1 MTTSAMGGVIIGIDF
16 NAIAIHE
23 AVSGF
28 AFTLATNQT
37 FTTFVVAGTTVIDIC
52 CGIEGRLT
60 AMGCAIT
67 GYTYTIFTNQAV
79 CTSICTTA
87 ASVDD
92 ADLNGLAVAIGYAVS
107 EFARSTVTY
116 LRIGAAVVACATV
129 IQIIEGIA
137 QDAVTNGR
145 SQATATGAGLV
156 TFTGI
161 IV

>member
-1 MTTSAMGGVIIGIDF
+1 MGGVIIGIDF
-16 NAIAIHE
+16 YAIAIHE
-23 AVSGF
+23 AISGF
-28 AFTLATNQT
+28 AFTLTTNQA

-60 AMGCAIT
+60 AMGRAIT
-67 GYTYTIFTNQAV
+67 GYTGIILTNQTV

-87 ASVDD
+87 ASVDG
-92 ADLNGLAVAIGYAVS
+92 ADLGCLAATIGRTIS

-145 SQATATGAGLV
+145 SQATATGAGLLLSQA
-156 TFTGI
+156 
-161 IV
+161 

>member
-16 NAIAIHE
+16 YAIAIHE

-28 AFTLATNQT
+28 AFTLATNQA
-37 FTTFVVAGTTVIDIC
+37 FTTLVVAGTAVIDIR

-67 GYTYTIFTNQAV
+67 GYTGIILTNQTV

-87 ASVDD
+87 APVDG
-92 ADLNGLAVAIGYAVS
+92 ADLDLFSAAKGRTIS
-107 EFARSTVTY
+107 EYARSMVTY
-116 LRIGAAVVACATV
+116 LCIGAAVVACATV